1 MILCGLWMGAIQKS
15 FSCWQRYWD
24 TKIWQGTMPSWH
36 HHHEYLKLW
45 FWLILFVVWQNLASH
60 CQYSS
65 MQPQRRDSEKLLDK
79 SKTQVLSSSSL
90 SSTSHGDVV
99 TIIIIIITM
108 IWIKI
113 KIRANTDSRG
123 GGGKPCYNKQGEGLK
138 IKLSPPPSTKGQ
150 PNKLLEISWLGTVQ
164 VQVLGQPSTTSSLF
178 PPRSSQS
185 FKFKTECSI

>member
-1 MILCGLWMGAIQKS
+1 MMLLATYDPLWIVDGRIQNS

-99 TIIIIIITM
+99 TIIIIIIII

-178 PPRSSQS
+178 PPRFS
-185 FKFKTECSI
+185 